1 MKANLKETNR
11 RRKTSRAK
19 SKQSLLAEEGTANGF
34 LKENFGSLFDLQVC
48 KDSLEEG
55 VIAVNCRNSGVYQI
69 VLNQRYYD
77 ACEIPNFS
85 KFINYILMHSPFPVL
100 GPDFNTE
107 DFEEAINRPFDWSE
121 TLEHID
127 EYFSDNYRFYAEY
140 SIPSIDYGTRW
151 KKFSLT
157 HDICPLGFC
166 VSEEEKKDYS
176 GTSLEHVREDFQAI
190 EDQGLIGSCACPAD
204 SLESFYHGI
213 LGAVPVFL
221 LLQKFLAEKPV
232 KLTL

>member
-1 MKANLKETNR
+1 VNPIIKEIKRQRNA
-11 RRKTSRAK
+11 SRTK
-19 SKQSLLAEEGTANGF
+19 SKQSLLAIERKANGY

-48 KDSLEEG
+48 KDSLKQG
-55 VIAVNCRNSGVYQI
+55 VMAVNCRKSGVYQI

-85 KFINYILMHSPFPVL
+85 KFINYILMHSPFPIW

-107 DFEEAINRPFDWSE
+107 DFEEAINRRCDWSE
-121 TLEHID
+121 TLEHIH
-127 EYFSDNYRFYAEY
+127 EYFRDDYRFYSEY
-140 SIPSIDYGTRW
+140 SIPSVAYGTRW
-151 KKFSLT
+151 KKFSQS

-166 VSEEEKKDYS
+166 VSEEEKNNYS
-176 GTSLEHVREDFQAI
+176 GTTFENVQEEVQAI
-190 EDQGLIGSCACPAD
+190 EELGLIGSCACPAD
-204 SLESFYHGI
+204 SLESFCHEI

-221 LLQKFLAEKPV
+221 LLEKFMAEKPV

>member
-1 MKANLKETNR
+1 MRANLKETNT

-19 SKQSLLAEEGTANGF
+19 SKQSLLALEGTANGF

-48 KDSLEEG
+48 KGSLEEG
-55 VIAVNCRNSGVYQI
+55 VIAVNCRNSDVYQI

-204 SLESFYHGI
+204 SLEGFYHGI